1 MPNVEIFD
9 LWRWMLSV
17 TVTIYVVI
25 YTVRTLLSYVLW
37 FNSSQRY
44 QVMGHYAVVLLLR
57 ARVRQFARE
66 LVWIGLLLAAL
77 ATAIV
82 LHWMLIKVD

>member
-17 TVTIYVVI
+17 TVSIYVVV

-37 FNSSQRY
+37 FNSGQRY
-44 QVMGHYAVVLLLR
+44 RVMGHYAVVLLLR
-57 ARVRQFARE
+57 ARIRQFARE
-66 LVWIGLLLAAL
+66 LVWIGLLLAAF
-77 ATAIV
+77 ATVIG
-82 LHWMLIKVD
+82 LHWMLIK